1 MRNAKR
7 STTRLVAA
15 VLEVPLLENVVQQR
29 CRFTRRVLSLPL
41 PQFLHRTAH
50 GFLVGERWC
59 PWPLSQSSPY
69 FVEAN
74 SARHSVYTSPHDGT
88 ERNTSTHTRARTCT
102 RTYIHTH
109 IHIHIYIRVDTHA
122 RVARERRT
130 EEVVVV
136 VEEKEVVPDG
146 GGCDGGDGRFAPN
159 RKCPAPKP
167 RSSIPFVPAC
177 SRTHVPRPEVAAT
190 HRPPPTYDNLLLPPR
205 GPAPLEAT
213 ATAEQHSPTATFQ
226 FLELSSVADVGL
238 DLKSKNPFSYFYFYF
253 PSRREESREREREE
267 SRWKGIVS
275 GESAPGLEPEVGSS
289 ENIHHLP
296 LSRSASPYR
305 GTKHSHR

>member
-102 RTYIHTH
+102 RTGTAYIHTH
-109 IHIHIYIRVDTHA
+109 IYTYIHTRTYTRA
-122 RVARERRT
+122 RRARETNR
-130 EEVVVV
+130 
-136 VEEKEVVPDG
+136 G
-146 GGCDGGDGRFAPN
+146 GGGGGGGEGGCA
-159 RKCPAPKP
+159 
-167 RSSIPFVPAC
+167 
-177 SRTHVPRPEVAAT
+177 
-190 HRPPPTYDNLLLPPR
+190 
-205 GPAPLEAT
+205 
-213 ATAEQHSPTATFQ
+213 
-226 FLELSSVADVGL
+226 
-238 DLKSKNPFSYFYFYF
+238 
-253 PSRREESREREREE
+253 
-267 SRWKGIVS
+267 RWWWM
-275 GESAPGLEPEVGSS
+275 
-289 ENIHHLP
+289 
-296 LSRSASPYR
+296 
-305 GTKHSHR
+305 